1 MKQNKGY
8 LRGVKK
14 DERKTSGYYIHYN
27 SILII
32 VIMLEVPWFYVY
44 LIWIIAIGLIIA
56 GVYLLILK
64 NRY

>member
-27 SILII
+27 CHSNNSDNDRSSL
-32 VIMLEVPWFYVY
+32 VLCLFNMDNSH
-44 LIWIIAIGLIIA
+44 WINNSVCISTYI
-56 GVYLLILK
+56 K
-64 NRY
+64 K